1 MTILFKKSYITKI
14 INGEKTVGEIAEGF
28 GAAIGGVGVEKYK
41 IEEAVKARNIP
52 MYAIAIKQDIS
63 HVIAPLVE
71 ELYKATDKA
80 LESVK
85 RIVTERTQEGDY
97 VLVAGIGNTMGI
109 AQ

>member
-1 MTILFKKSYITKI
+1 
-14 INGEKTVGEIAEGF
+14 
-28 GAAIGGVGVEKYK
+28 
-41 IEEAVKARNIP
+41 

-85 RIVTERTQEGDY
+85 RIVTERTEEGDY